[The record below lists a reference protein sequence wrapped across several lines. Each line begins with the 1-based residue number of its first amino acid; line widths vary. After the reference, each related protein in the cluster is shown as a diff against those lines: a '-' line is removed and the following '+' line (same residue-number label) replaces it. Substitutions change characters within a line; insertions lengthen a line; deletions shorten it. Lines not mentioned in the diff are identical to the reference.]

1 MRPQARHQLRA
12 VNGSALRT
20 QWKVCISEWCS
31 RFPEWWRCNVYGWWC
46 FYFIRT
52 QKHNAKNRAQQ
63 QLSFTNRHKIKLFSI
78 NVQRSETRLHWRK
91 LKRIQFLWLHLISVY
106 RNAIESILTQHI
118 TKNLISSCQNQ
129 SRPARQDKTFTGL
142 NFGFRKVSITTLSVS
157 SMEPEKHCRLLIM
170 RQIKS

>member
-52 QKHNAKNRAQQ
+52 LKHNTKNREQL
-63 QLSFTNRHKIKLFSI
+63 QLSFTNRHKIKLYQQWCTDGWDEALLKESQQDYI
-78 NVQRSETRLHWRK
+78 PVTGSYQRLQRSNKKHLDSKHH
-91 LKRIQFLWLHLISVY
+91 KRF
-106 RNAIESILTQHI
+106 
-118 TKNLISSCQNQ
+118 KLISSCLIY
-129 SRPARQDKTFTGL
+129 ATEHVWMLKL
-142 NFGFRKVSITTLSVS
+142 NIFGFWTRSPLASAKYLS
-157 SMEPEKHCRLLIM
+157 L
-170 RQIKS
+170 